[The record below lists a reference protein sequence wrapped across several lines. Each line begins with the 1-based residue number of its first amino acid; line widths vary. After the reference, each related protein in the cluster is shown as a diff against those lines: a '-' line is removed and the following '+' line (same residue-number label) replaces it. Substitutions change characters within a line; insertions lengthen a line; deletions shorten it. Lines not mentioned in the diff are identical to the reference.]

1 MGCEA
6 SRMREELTVV
16 SNCIEK
22 INADISSVKVLL
34 LQKNETVVHI
44 IKEDQEEVKPVEEEV
59 KPNEQEEVDEKVVDL
74 LYSIQNK
81 LERIETKQYNPPGFL
96 W

>member
-6 SRMREELTVV
+6 SRIKEDLANV

-22 INADISSVKVLL
+22 INAELSTVKELL
-34 LQKNETVVHI
+34 IEKNEKIELDAVQKI
-44 IKEDQEEVKPVEEEV
+44 EEPDVQDDHV
-59 KPNEQEEVDEKVVDL
+59 VVDIL
-74 LYSIQNK
+74 HSIQNR
-81 LERIETKQYNPPGFL
+81 LERIETIKTSPPGIL

>member
-6 SRMREELTVV
+6 SRIKEDLANV

-22 INADISSVKVLL
+22 INAELSTVKELL
-34 LQKNETVVHI
+34 IEKNEKVEIDAVQKI
-44 IKEDQEEVKPVEEEV
+44 EEPDVQDDHV
-59 KPNEQEEVDEKVVDL
+59 VVDIL
-74 LYSIQNK
+74 HSIQHR
-81 LERIETKQYNPPGFL
+81 LERIETIKTSPPGIL

>member
-6 SRMREELTVV
+6 SRMREELTNV

-22 INADISSVKVLL
+22 INAELSTVKELL
-34 LQKNETVVHI
+34 IEKNETIVHS
-44 IKEDQEEVKPVEEEV
+44 IKDDQEEVKSVEEV
-59 KPNEQEEVDEKVVDL
+59 KTFENEEVVEKFVDIL
-74 LYSIQNK
+74 HSIQNK
-81 LERIETKQYNPPGFL
+81 LERIETKKYSPPGFL